1 MKYKICKLVDGN
13 GKEWYQIEIKGRF
26 FNYYH
31 SDINYSNYD
40 DCYWYREPNRY
51 STEHLAKEA
60 IKALIIQEN
69 SQKIRLL
76 ECVEYGS

>member
-1 MKYKICKLVDGN
+1 MKCKIFKFQDAN
-13 GKEWYQIEIKGRF
+13 GKEWYQIQIKGRF

-40 DCYWYREPNRY
+40 DWVWNREPNRY
-51 STEHLAKEA
+51 ATKHLAQEA
-60 IKALIIQEN
+60 IKALIVQEN

-76 ECVEYGS
+76 ECVEV